1 MQEPQVQCFVKR
13 NYQPA
18 FTAET
23 MPRLLYISRRIPSDQ
38 ARPRLLHAHPDFAE
52 VLLIQEGAARFLVG
66 DTTYDVRA
74 GDLLIFNSG
83 VVHDEL
89 SSSAFGSCCIA
100 VGGLRLPGLRENA
113 LVADDAPVLYA
124 VGGELEDLSALY
136 DIMYR
141 YLTADR
147 PDCEAF
153 CHRLMLALLDRV
165 LTISGSV
172 SLQSSA
178 APEPVSLGK
187 QVQEYID
194 RHYSEPLTLQELG
207 HALHVSPYYLSHV
220 FKEMSGYSPMQY
232 LLRRRI
238 GEAQNLL
245 ISTDLPIARIAE
257 LVGYETQNY
266 FNLQFSKHVG
276 MPPRKFR
283 KSLQVPPEQTGK
295 AEPHGPLPDGGER

>member
-13 NYQPA
+13 EYKPV

-23 MPRLLYISRRIPSDQ
+23 MPRLLYVSRRQFSDQ
-38 ARPRLLHAHPDFAE
+38 AHPRLLHAHPDWVE
-52 VLLIQEGAARFLVG
+52 VLLVEEGAARFLIG
-66 DTTYDVRA
+66 DATYDVQA

-89 SSSAFGSCCIA
+89 SDTPFGSCCIA

-113 LVADDAPVLYA
+113 LVAEDAPVVYP
-124 VGGELEDLSALY
+124 VGEELPDLRALY

-147 PDCEAF
+147 ADCEAF

-165 LTISGSV
+165 LTISGSA
-172 SLQSSA
+172 SLRLPA
-178 APEPVSLGK
+178 APEPASLGR

-194 RHYSEPLTLQELG
+194 RHFSEALTLQDLG
-207 HALHVSPYYLSHV
+207 KALHASPYYLSHV

-257 LVGYETQNY
+257 MVGYETQNY

-283 KSLQVPPEQTGK
+283 QSYVAAPEQ
-295 AEPHGPLPDGGER
+295 AEPEE